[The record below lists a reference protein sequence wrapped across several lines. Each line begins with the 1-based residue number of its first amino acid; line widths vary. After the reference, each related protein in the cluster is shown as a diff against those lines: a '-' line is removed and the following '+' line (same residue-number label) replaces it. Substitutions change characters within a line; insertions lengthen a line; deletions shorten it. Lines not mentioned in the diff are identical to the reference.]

1 MSKTAPIALTL
12 VLVFSILGY
21 VAIDSNS
28 NNNEDSSDNTFTCDD
43 GEVISLDLQNN
54 GIEDCSDS
62 SDEDV
67 IDHSKHLHAD
77 PILEAILVEIEA
89 DQFVAGNVI
98 HDHPMEVRINWIMQS
113 ADGISIG

>member
-1 MSKTAPIALTL
+1 MSKTAPIVLTL

-28 NNNEDSSDNTFTCDD
+28 NNTEDSSDNTFTCDD

-77 PILEAILVEIEA
+77 PILEAILVEVEGE
-89 DQFVAGNVI
+89 QFVTGNV
-98 HDHPMEVRINWIMQS
+98 
-113 ADGISIG
+113 